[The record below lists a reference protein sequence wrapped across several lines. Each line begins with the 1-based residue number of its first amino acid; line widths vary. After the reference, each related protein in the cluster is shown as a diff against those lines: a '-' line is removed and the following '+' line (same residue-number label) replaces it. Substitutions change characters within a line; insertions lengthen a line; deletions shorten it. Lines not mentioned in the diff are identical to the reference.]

1 MKVVVVGGG
10 SGGHVTP
17 VVAVLKELKRQTA
30 SLECQFWCDRA
41 FGAQA
46 NNIVQA
52 YDPQIPVVTISSG
65 KLRRYHTLPLWR
77 HIVDLSIFLPN
88 VRDFFLVLV
97 GFVQSVIRLLRYRP
111 DVVFAKGGYV
121 CLPVGYAAAL
131 LGIPLVI
138 HDSDAHP
145 GLTNRLLSK
154 KATFIATG
162 SPLEY
167 YSYPKQK
174 SFYVGIPV
182 DERFSA
188 VEPADIQT
196 IEQTYHLD
204 AHRPLVVVTGG
215 GLGARNINNAVL
227 AQAPELV
234 KYAQVILITGAN
246 NYAAVKEQADQQ
258 GVTKLPGFQLV
269 DFVSQGMAALLARA
283 DIVVARAGATTLL
296 ELAALKK
303 PSIIIPNAMLTG
315 GHQVKNA
322 KVYSDANAAAV
333 LKEDTMLENS
343 ALLTKTI
350 VAMLGMSPASKRALG
365 ERFYKFARP
374 HAAADVAK
382 LIVAAATHQ
391 QVN

>member
-1 MKVVVVGGG
+1 M
-10 SGGHVTP
+10 
-17 VVAVLKELKRQTA
+17 
-30 SLECQFWCDRA
+30 
-41 FGAQA
+41 
-46 NNIVQA
+46 
-52 YDPQIPVVTISSG
+52 TISSG

-88 VRDFFLVLV
+88 VRDFFLALV

-182 DERFSA
+182 DERFST

-333 LKEDTMLENS
+333 LKEDTMLEHS
-343 ALLTKTI
+343 ALLTKAI